1 MHELKVT
8 LMCVAVWC
16 ISVGAVVAGTV
27 ECINARPL
35 CASAGIMTYVYRDCA
50 LAERRAAPPHEGT
63 SSSPGTIARA
73 GMLAALDVC
82 VWPRGP

>member
-1 MHELKVT
+1 MCYAWVGYFMT
-8 LMCVAVWC
+8 LQQ
-16 ISVGAVVAGTV
+16 I
-27 ECINARPL
+27 EHH
-35 CASAGIMTYVYRDCA
+35 
-50 LAERRAAPPHEGT
+50 AAPPHEGT